1 MGGGRGG
8 GSPPPPPPQPDWAG
22 IFAAE
27 RAAQQ
32 RIMDQQRAEAEAQRQ
47 REEQQRRAE
56 ESSRM
61 QEQHDV
67 QQKARDETAMTD
79 FTKMKQSAAAQAVG
93 GVNPITP
100 TSSRASAPGLTPVGG
115 MATQTPRRSSSAGFT
130 PAPTSPMTSMAGNMP
145 MAPQGVGL
153 GGGGINFLRD
163 FMSQYSPR

>member
-47 REEQQRRAE
+47 REEQRRQE
-56 ESSRM
+56 EEARRV
-61 QEQHDV
+61 QEQHNV

-79 FTKMKQSAAAQAVG
+79 FTRMKQAAAAQAVG
-93 GVNPITP
+93 GVGQVTP
-100 TSSRASAPGLTPVGG
+100 TSSRAAAPGL
-115 MATQTPRRSSSAGFT
+115 
-130 PAPTSPMTSMAGNMP
+130 APTSAMSTSRPMSSGTFAPSPTAPVGSAAPMAGNMP
-145 MAPQGVGL
+145 TAPSQVGL
-153 GGGGINFLRD
+153 GGGGFDFLR
-163 FMSQYSPR
+163 QYFSR